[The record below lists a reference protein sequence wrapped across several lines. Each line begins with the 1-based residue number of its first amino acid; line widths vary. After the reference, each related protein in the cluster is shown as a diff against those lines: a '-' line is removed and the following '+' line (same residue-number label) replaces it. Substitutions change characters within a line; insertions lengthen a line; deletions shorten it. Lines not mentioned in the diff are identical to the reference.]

1 MRTITV
7 ERSWLSR
14 DFQTRSIS
22 SPVVSVSLRQ
32 CAVYPAASGS
42 SRVVDRLWASSVI
55 RRNRVSTWI
64 SRGERI
70 IKSVTLI
77 ADKISRRSP
86 GKKVIRS
93 IVSLASLADRSAML
107 DARDAWILIGA
118 RDERKPRLLV
128 RSLLANRV
136 VYSTEIMVLLIEF
149 E

>member
-1 MRTITV
+1 MTF
-7 ERSWLSR
+7 ERFSDSEHLIPGC
-14 DFQTRSIS
+14 FCFAA
-22 SPVVSVSLRQ
+22 PMCSVSGYEWFVSRCRPIMGFLRD
-32 CAVYPAASGS
+32 P
-42 SRVVDRLWASSVI
+42 
-55 RRNRVSTWI
+55 RNRVSTWI

-118 RDERKPRLLV
+118 RDERKLRLLV